1 MAAEKAAFAPS
12 VVTVQRATGQ
22 VHIFARQLL
31 GQVGLAGCALP
42 KASSGAPIWPTG
54 DVGSLSHDSRI
65 AVATIGLR
73 RDFSALGIDIKTAD
87 PLLSKLLKL
96 VATPQ

>member
-1 MAAEKAAFAPS
+1 MWSRSSAPL
-12 VVTVQRATGQ
+12 VKC
-22 VHIFARQLL
+22 IFLHGNYWGESGLL
-31 GQVGLAGCALP
+31 VGALP

-54 DVGSLSHDSRI
+54 NVGSLSHDSRI
-65 AVATIGLR
+65 AVSTIGLR

-87 PLLSKLLKL
+87 PLPSRLLNL